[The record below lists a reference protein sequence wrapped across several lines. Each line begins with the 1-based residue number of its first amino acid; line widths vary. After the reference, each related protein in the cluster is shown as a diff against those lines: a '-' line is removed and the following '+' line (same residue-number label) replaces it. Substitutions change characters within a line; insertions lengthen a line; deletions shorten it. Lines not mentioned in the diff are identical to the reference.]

1 MAYRH
6 FIWDFDGTLYDT
18 YQSIISAA
26 GLALDDM
33 GIPYPDQGDL
43 IRMAKSTLRGAFV
56 QLAGK
61 DRVEDLL
68 ARYFIHAGEK
78 GITDFAP
85 YPGGQEALEMVVD
98 AGGANYLYTHRNHQA
113 VEALERDG
121 LAHLFR
127 DFITYEADFPDKPA
141 PDALLWL
148 AGQHGL
154 DPRECVM
161 VGDRMIDLDAGKN
174 AGMAAALFDPEGY
187 FTPPP
192 VSLAFKSLT
201 DVTKRLL
208 KAAE

>member
-127 DFITYEADFPDKPA
+127 DFITSEDGFPGKPA

-148 AGQHGL
+148 LARHGL
-154 DPRECVM
+154 VPGDCVM
-161 VGDRMIDLDAGKN
+161 IGDREIDLAAGKN
-174 AGMAAALFDPEGY
+174 AGIASALFDPAGY
-187 FTPPP
+187 LPGLPAAYRFT
-192 VSLAFKSLT
+192 SLPSIPGQ
-201 DVTKRLL
+201 LL
-208 KAAE
+208 KKA